1 MSLAGGA
8 SRYTGNLDQTE
19 VASYQ
24 VKKGGRPNTIISESG
39 LYKLIMRSDKP
50 EAKAFQDWVT
60 VIPPFLAVVRSRAH
74 AATASF
80 CFGVMP
86 PSAMFGRS

>member
-1 MSLAGGA
+1 MERLLDAVAAVVCLVSPEKVQAIA
-8 SRYTGNLDQTE
+8 SR
-19 VASYQ
+19 
-24 VKKGGRPNTIISESG
+24 
-39 LYKLIMRSDKP
+39 
-50 EAKAFQDWVT
+50 

-74 AATASF
+74 AAKASF